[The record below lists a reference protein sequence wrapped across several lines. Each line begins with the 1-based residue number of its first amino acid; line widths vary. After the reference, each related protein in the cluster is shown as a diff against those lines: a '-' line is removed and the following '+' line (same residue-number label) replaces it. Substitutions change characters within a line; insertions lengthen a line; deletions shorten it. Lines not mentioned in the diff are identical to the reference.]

1 MDGWSGRAGT
11 AQARI
16 PSATV
21 ARKTAM
27 SVSDVFARIKS
38 ALDSAGIPF
47 MLSGSFASA
56 AYGVPRSTQDIDF
69 VIAATASQLR
79 TLIQALPSDQYYA
92 DLDAAL
98 EAHERRSLF
107 NVIDSATGWK
117 IDFIIRKSRAFSEE
131 EFGRRRLL
139 DIEGTSLFV
148 ASAED
153 VIIAKLEW
161 SKLSKSQRQLE
172 DVAAILRVRFE
183 RLDHSYLEKWIAEL
197 GLRGEWKDALLA
209 SGLPNQ

>member
-1 MDGWSGRAGT
+1 M
-11 AQARI
+11 
-16 PSATV
+16 SA
-21 ARKTAM
+21 
-27 SVSDVFARIKS
+27 SDVFARIKS
-38 ALDSAGIPF
+38 ALDSAGIAY

-69 VIAATASQLR
+69 VITATPSQLR
-79 TLIQALPSDQYYA
+79 TLIQILPGDRYYA

-98 EAHERRSLF
+98 EAHKRRSLF

-117 IDFIIRKSRAFSEE
+117 IDFIICKSRAFSEE

-139 DIEGTSLFV
+139 DVEGTSLFV

-161 SKLSKSQRQLE
+161 SKLAKSQRQLE
-172 DVAAILRVRFE
+172 DVAAMLRVRFE
-183 RLDHSYLEKWIAEL
+183 QLDHSYLEKWIAEL
-197 GLRGEWKDALLA
+197 GLNGEWKDALFA
-209 SGLPNQ
+209 AGFPNPSIPNPSIPNQ